1 MYNLNNDKQTDS
13 IQNRFRNIGTI
24 PIQKEQYGHF
34 FNKDKNKQK
43 PDKHELSQT
52 LRVRLEWLEYLS

>member
-1 MYNLNNDKQTDS
+1 MHPEKNRMYNLNNDKQTDS

-34 FNKDKNKQK
+34 FNKDKNRTKAR
-43 PDKHELSQT
+43 QT
-52 LRVRLEWLEYLS
+52 